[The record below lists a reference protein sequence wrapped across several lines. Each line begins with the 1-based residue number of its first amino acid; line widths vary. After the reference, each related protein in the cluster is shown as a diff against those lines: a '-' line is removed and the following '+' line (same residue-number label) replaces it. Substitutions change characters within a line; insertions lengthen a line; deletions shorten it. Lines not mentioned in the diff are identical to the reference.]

1 MDTTNSKFTFKTSY
15 SNFTPTC
22 CAEHNIRRK
31 KRKHIETSGWKFQA
45 DPKIIRKRNFDPW
58 SRSMPST
65 QEKQKRITEI
75 DELLE
80 ETKKTLLENLENVKS
95 KLERS
100 SNLLPQ
106 ECETTS
112 KKSRETSEYR
122 SLRKLR
128 RKKEEPSP
136 YMMLLNRLDEEE
148 GVRDPSAEDKLKL
161 AEDSLRISTA
171 KFCKACNGLAKTGK
185 YITPETVNQLFHPQV
200 FESSLCPPITLSVSE
215 VTKPSLITS
224 IKPNTL
230 EKDDTK
236 QEKLKERLKQG
247 YYLPV
252 HAWFPSKK
260 QTVVMSSEEIE
271 LLNSTSTKAF
281 LKFLEKRKKK
291 PPKVLT
297 ELLEKLKKMQ
307 EITK

>member
-161 AEDSLRISTA
+161 A
-171 KFCKACNGLAKTGK
+171 
-185 YITPETVNQLFHPQV
+185 
-200 FESSLCPPITLSVSE
+200 
-215 VTKPSLITS
+215 
-224 IKPNTL
+224 
-230 EKDDTK
+230 DDTK